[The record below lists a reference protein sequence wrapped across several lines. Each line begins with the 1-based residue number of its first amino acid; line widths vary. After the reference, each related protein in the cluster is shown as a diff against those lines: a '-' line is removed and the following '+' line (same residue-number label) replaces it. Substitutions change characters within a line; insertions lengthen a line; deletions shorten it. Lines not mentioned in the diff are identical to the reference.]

1 MLSES
6 AKMEQEK
13 PMTASKT
20 ADNPKHPREGWNA
33 KFEEMAGNG
42 DDALLDQSVATT
54 WDEEE
59 WEWELCVND
68 KPAPAYFD
76 AI

>member
-1 MLSES
+1 
-6 AKMEQEK
+6 
-13 PMTASKT
+13 
-20 ADNPKHPREGWNA
+20 
-33 KFEEMAGNG
+33 MAGNG